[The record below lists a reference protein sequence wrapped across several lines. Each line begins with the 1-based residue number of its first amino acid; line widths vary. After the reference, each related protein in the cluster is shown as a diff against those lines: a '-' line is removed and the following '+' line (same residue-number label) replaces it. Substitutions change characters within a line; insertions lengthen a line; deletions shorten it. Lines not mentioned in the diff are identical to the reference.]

1 MINNI
6 NTMLTLTSH
15 KTLFVWI
22 GLFLAFIIFLFLP
35 IKINYN
41 LYVKGKVLP
50 AREWMIYKGTDGRL
64 TSQLINY
71 KTGMSQSYDVTL
83 FDRGD
88 AMQFAFDTSL
98 HSGSKVDLND
108 TIAIV
113 YSNEIERQIENLKG
127 QIISA
132 KASLSL
138 NLTGEKQAV
147 IDEENKNL
155 DYAIKQAEEQKKI
168 LDRMKTLYEKG
179 LVSQEEYEIAKGNYD
194 LNVINISI
202 SKAKL
207 LSVETGAKKEQIGFI
222 KSQIASLEN
231 ELAVMKKRFEG
242 FTITSPLNGNV
253 IRKTNSDTLMTIT
266 DDSELIL
273 INPVKVYDKRF
284 IVDSAEVLI
293 YVNGEKQNVKARI
306 FEIDNSVKIVN
317 GIQVVTVSSVIDK
330 KTSALIPNLIVDCYI
345 HTGKLSPLD
354 YLVRVWQRIVN

>member
-1 MINNI
+1 
-6 NTMLTLTSH
+6 MLTLTSH
-15 KTLFVWI
+15 KTLFIWI
-22 GLFLAFIIFLFLP
+22 ALILAFIIFLFLP
-35 IKINYN
+35 IRINYN
-41 LYVKGKVLP
+41 LSVKGKILP
-50 AREWMIYKGTDGRL
+50 AREWVIYKGTDGRL

-88 AMQFAFDTSL
+88 AMQFAFDTSV
-98 HSGSKVDLND
+98 HSGSKIKVND
-108 TIAIV
+108 TIAVV

-155 DYAIKQAEEQKKI
+155 DYAFKQAEEQKKI
-168 LDRMKTLYEKG
+168 LDRMKVMYEKG
-179 LVSQEEYEIAKGNYD
+179 LVSQEEYEITKGSYD
-194 LNVINISI
+194 LNLINISI

-207 LSVETGAKKEQIGFI
+207 QNVETGAKQEQIGFI
-222 KSQIASLEN
+222 KSQIVSLES
-231 ELAVMKKRFEG
+231 ELAVLKKRFEG
-242 FTITSPLNGNV
+242 FTITSPLDGIV

-273 INPVKVYDKRF
+273 INPVKVNDKRY
-284 IVDSAEVLI
+284 IIDSADVLI
-293 YVNGEKQNVKARI
+293 YANGVKQNVKARI

-317 GIQVVTVSSVIDK
+317 GIQVITVTSLIDG
-330 KTSALIPNLIVDCYI
+330 KTSELIPNLIVDCYI

-354 YLVRVWQRIVN
+354 YLIRVWQRIVN